1 MTTYSI
7 IMCDILQQ
15 WKYLLKHLI
24 REGNGKKVQDGGDI
38 CVPMADSC

>member
-1 MTTYSI
+1 MSTYSI

-24 REGNGKKVQDGGDI
+24 REGNGKKVQEGGDI
-38 CVPMADSC
+38 CILTADSY